1 MAAFAT
7 MTFLEHMM
15 KSRKSGRRLP
25 GRIARFLLKSLL
37 VALALV
43 AVLIA
48 LGRFL
53 PPVSTLML
61 ARWASGQS
69 VERDWTPLE
78 NISPHLVAAVIASED
93 GAFCRHRGVDW
104 DALGQVLG
112 REGGPSRGAS
122 TIPMQTAKNLFLWP
136 SRSYVRKGLE
146 LPLAMALDFAWPKAR
161 TLEVYLNIAEW
172 GEGLFGAQAA
182 ARLHFGVDAAALS
195 PRQAALLAAALP
207 NPLARDPAR
216 ARGRHALLARIIER
230 RALAGGALTA
240 CLR

>member
-1 MAAFAT
+1 M
-7 MTFLEHMM
+7 
-15 KSRKSGRRLP
+15 R
-25 GRIARFLLKSLL
+25 RIASFLLKALL
-37 VALALV
+37 VALVLV

-69 VERDWTPLE
+69 VERNWAPLE
-78 NISPHLVAAVIASED
+78 AISPHLIAAVIASED
-93 GAFCRHRGVDW
+93 AAFCRHSGVDW
-104 DALGQVLG
+104 RALGSVLE

-146 LPLAMALDFAWPKAR
+146 IPLAMALDLAWPKAR
-161 TLEVYLNIAEW
+161 TLEVYLNIAQW
-172 GEGLFGAQAA
+172 GEGVFGAQAA
-182 ARLHFGVDAAALS
+182 AQLHFGADAAALT

-216 ARGRHALLARIIER
+216 ARGRHALLAGIVER
-230 RALAGGALTA
+230 RARAGDALTS

>member
-1 MAAFAT
+1 MVDF
-7 MTFLEHMM
+7 
-15 KSRKSGRRLP
+15 KRSYKP
-25 GRIARFLLKSLL
+25 GRNLVRRIASFLLKALL
-37 VALALV
+37 VALAVV

-69 VERDWTPLE
+69 VERHWTLLE
-78 NISPHLVAAVIASED
+78 AISPHLIAAVIASED
-93 GAFCRHRGVDW
+93 AVFCRHRGVDW
-104 DALGQVLG
+104 RALGHVLE

-146 LPLAMALDFAWPKAR
+146 IPLAMALDLAWPKAR
-161 TLEVYLNIAEW
+161 TLEVYLNIAQW
-172 GEGLFGAQAA
+172 GEGVFGVQAA
-182 ARLHFGVDAAALS
+182 ARLHFGVDAAVLT

-230 RALAGGALTA
+230 RALAGGALTS

>member
-1 MAAFAT
+1 MAD
-7 MTFLEHMM
+7 
-15 KSRKSGRRLP
+15 SRRTRKTGRSLS

-37 VALALV
+37 IALALV

-69 VERDWTPLE
+69 VERHWVALE

-93 GAFCRHRGVDW
+93 GGFCRHNGVDW
-104 DALGQVLG
+104 RALGEELQ

-122 TIPMQTAKNLFLWP
+122 TIPMQAAKNLFLWP

-146 LPLAMALDFAWPKAR
+146 IPLAMALDWAWPKAR

-172 GEGLFGAQAA
+172 GEGVFGAQAA
-182 ARLHFGVDAAALS
+182 ARIYFKTDAAALS

-216 ARGRHALLARIIER
+216 ARGRHAMLARIVER
-230 RALAGGALTA
+230 RAQAGGALTS

>member
-1 MAAFAT
+1 MVDS
-7 MTFLEHMM
+7 
-15 KSRKSGRRLP
+15 KRPRKAERSP
-25 GRIARFLLKSLL
+25 IGRIASFLLKGLL

-69 VERDWTPLE
+69 VERDWTPLGQ
-78 NISPHLVAAVIASED
+78 ISPHLAAAVIASED
-93 GAFCRHRGVDW
+93 AAFCRHRGVDW
-104 DALGQVLG
+104 RALGQVLE

-122 TIPMQTAKNLFLWP
+122 TIPMQVAKNLFLWP

-146 LPLAMALDFAWPKAR
+146 IPLAMALDFAWPKAR

-172 GEGLFGAQAA
+172 GDGVFGAQAA
-182 ARLHFGVDAAALS
+182 ARLYFKTDAAALS
-195 PRQAALLAAALP
+195 PRQAALLVAALP

-216 ARGRHALLARIIER
+216 ARGRHALLAHIVER